1 MIKMIPRDK
10 TGLKSTL
17 CLFCSLKEDETLDSN
32 KYYNATGALSFTI
45 STQLCKYLHIIC
57 TVSTDGWLCG
67 TMTGGLLVSA
77 DDWSKAWCRRMA
89 AGGWR
94 WVALVRHCDRS
105 LHWPVVQSGGGQ
117 HGGHCTCSPGPGPHL
132 PRPWGPALAPPP
144 WTPRTRPPASTQ
156 SQVARQLYFTSLC
169 HDLLDWSLQFKSTV

>member
-1 MIKMIPRDK
+1 M
-10 TGLKSTL
+10 LQ
-17 CLFCSLKEDETLDSN
+17 ETYL
-32 KYYNATGALSFTI
+32 LSTI
-45 STQLCKYLHIIC
+45 STHPCKNPQSLHRWV
-57 TVSTDGWLCG
+57 TVWHYDWWSA
-67 TMTGGLLVSA
+67 GLSWRLIKGLVSE
-77 DDWSKAWCRRMA
+77 D
-89 AGGWR
+89 GGW
-94 WVALVRHCDRS
+94 WLAVAGVVRHCDRS

-156 SQVARQLYFTSLC
+156 SQVASQLYFTSLC